1 MDTHSEEIVD
11 NLIKFTESLCAVV
24 NNHSAS
30 YETMPSLAAQELFR
44 KQLEVL
50 KETRSFS
57 IKDPNLARA
66 LLYRE
71 DEISWA
77 IQRLE
82 DLVSI
87 NG

>member
-1 MDTHSEEIVD
+1 MNTDSAEIVD
-11 NLIKFTESLCAVV
+11 NLIKLTESLCAIVS
-24 NNHSAS
+24 NRSGN
-30 YETMPSLAAQELFR
+30 YESINSLAAQELFR
-44 KQLEVL
+44 KQLDVL